1 MPASEEELE
10 AKFAEIIED
19 LDLTEANKI
28 QMMSLPSAKKWQI
41 YCSRKTPV
49 SADALDGTAS
59 SSQSNTEKTPTS
71 YVDKLREIAIQL
83 KIPNDDS
90 PRHNELRSK
99 IDQHIAL
106 CDGLKTAL
114 RTSAHSF
121 VLKFIE
127 HQGLPALL
135 NTLEALTDVFIANSS
150 LHTSLIGCIKA
161 LMNNSVSRA
170 KIGHKINFHSIIS
183 SLPSDWSLQCASASN
198 VYRYHCSVASM
209 RQCEN

>member
-1 MPASEEELE
+1 MINRAVCLLQNDEPPEICVVEGVFSLENLTPTQPMPTSEEELE

-49 SADALDGTAS
+49 ESVDALDGTAS
-59 SSQSNTEKTPTS
+59 SSQLNKEKTPTS

-83 KIPNDDS
+83 KIPSDDS
-90 PRHNELRSK
+90 PRHHELRSK
-99 IDQHIAL
+99 IEQHIAL

-161 LMNNSVSRA
+161 LMNNSVSRV
-170 KIGHKINFHSIIS
+170 KIGHKN
-183 SLPSDWSLQCASASN
+183 
-198 VYRYHCSVASM
+198 
-209 RQCEN
+209 